1 LGPGEFLPQIEGSTL
16 EAPFGEWVLT
26 HSLALQRQWLAQ
38 GLRVPLSLNISA
50 RHLQMADFPQRVQQL
65 LSQYADVP
73 TSLIEIEITESA
85 ALTDILAVSATLVQL
100 RNMGLSIAIDDF
112 GTGYSSLT
120 YLRQLPADTLKID
133 RSFVMGMMSDIG
145 DMAIVDGVIG
155 LSRSFGLTLIAEGVE
170 TTEQGLRLLQM
181 GCTLAQGYGIA
192 RPMPAHELQAWAA
205 RWRAPEAW
213 AQGLAKP

>member
-1 LGPGEFLPQIEGSTL
+1 MLAGAVCCHPNWFVYPQ
-16 EAPFGEWVLT
+16 FVLF
-26 HSLALQRQWLAQ
+26 ALCVYYTAF
-38 GLRVPLSLNISA
+38 SA
-50 RHLQMADFPQRVQQL
+50 RHLQMADFPQQVQHL
-65 LSQYADVP
+65 LNQYADVP
-73 TSLIEIEITESA
+73 TSLLEIEITESA
-85 ALTDILAVSATLVQL
+85 ALTDINAVSATLVQL

-181 GCTLAQGYGIA
+181 GCLLAQGYGIA

-205 RWRAPEAW
+205 QWRAPEAW